1 MKRPA
6 RQTGLS
12 LVELL
17 VTLTLSLLLLAG
29 LTRIVIG
36 GKESQ
41 KTQNALASLQESGRH
56 LLQSLGDEARMAGYA
71 GCSPI
76 INNLLDTASADYDAT
91 LFDLA
96 TAVDGWN
103 YSGTAPGNGFT
114 QTTQNPN
121 GLALNSWRSPAGG
134 DLAADFQNDVVQGSD
149 LLVVKRADQR
159 IDIALATGVTR
170 VDITTPQVDLDEA
183 GEWDLNPDNAAQS
196 FAASTATQK
205 KDRRNLFLLLSS
217 CASADLF
224 QNCGGGASDSRD
236 LDRSAGCNN
245 AAGTALTPG
254 NRAAVWSAPITQA
267 SELHGVRNT
276 VFYIGRNPADR
287 PALYRKI
294 YRDEAGETAE
304 ELAEG
309 VESLQLRY
317 GIDTDNDGVANSLVS
332 ADGIGTHPVVTIEI
346 ALLLVS
352 ADDIKSQPAAE
363 TFDLAGTQFTS
374 LADRKLRKVVSTV
387 IKLRNRGRFDG

>member
-1 MKRPA
+1 MSRPA

-71 GCSPI
+71 GCSPN
-76 INNLLDTASADYDAT
+76 INNLLNTNSDQDT
-91 LFDLA
+91 LFDLT
-96 TAVDGWN
+96 TAIDGWN
-103 YSGTAPGNGFT
+103 YTGTAPGNGFT

-121 GLALNSWRSPAGG
+121 GLAVNSWRSPASG

-159 IDIALATGVTR
+159 IDALVGGVIAPDHPKVALHPAS
-170 VDITTPQVDLDEA
+170 
-183 GEWDLNPDNAAQS
+183 EWDLNPDNEAKTFATSTAAQ
-196 FAASTATQK
+196 K
-205 KDRRNLFLLLSS
+205 KSRRNLFLLLSS
-217 CASADLF
+217 CVSADLF
-224 QNCGGGASDSRD
+224 QNCDDGASITNRD
-236 LDRSAGCNN
+236 LDRTSPCNN
-245 AAGTALTPG
+245 ATGTALTPG
-254 NRAAVWSAPITQA
+254 NRAAVWSTPITQY
-267 SELHGVRNT
+267 SELYGVKNT
-276 VFYIGRNPADR
+276 VFYIGRNPAGQ
-287 PALYRKI
+287 PALYRKV
-294 YRDEAGETAE
+294 YRDETGEDAE

-317 GIDTDNDGVANSLVS
+317 GIDSDGDGVANSQVS
-332 ADGIGTHPVVTIEI
+332 ADAVGSNPVVTIEI

>member
-6 RQTGLS
+6 RQAGLS

-76 INNLLDTASADYDAT
+76 INNLLNTNSDQDT
-91 LFDLA
+91 LFDLT
-96 TAVDGWN
+96 TAIDGWN
-103 YSGTAPGNGFT
+103 YTGTAPGNGFT

-183 GEWDLNPDNAAQS
+183 
-196 FAASTATQK
+196 
-205 KDRRNLFLLLSS
+205 
-217 CASADLF
+217 
-224 QNCGGGASDSRD
+224 
-236 LDRSAGCNN
+236 
-245 AAGTALTPG
+245 
-254 NRAAVWSAPITQA
+254 
-267 SELHGVRNT
+267 
-276 VFYIGRNPADR
+276 
-287 PALYRKI
+287 
-294 YRDEAGETAE
+294 
-304 ELAEG
+304 
-309 VESLQLRY
+309 
-317 GIDTDNDGVANSLVS
+317 
-332 ADGIGTHPVVTIEI
+332 
-346 ALLLVS
+346 
-352 ADDIKSQPAAE
+352 
-363 TFDLAGTQFTS
+363 
-374 LADRKLRKVVSTV
+374 
-387 IKLRNRGRFDG
+387 

>member
-1 MKRPA
+1 VSRPA

-159 IDIALATGVTR
+159 IDALVGGVIDPDHPK
-170 VDITTPQVDLDEA
+170 VALHPA
-183 GEWDLNPDNAAQS
+183 SEWDLNPDNEAKT
-196 FAASTATQK
+196 FATSTAAEK
-205 KDRRNLFLLLSS
+205 KSRRNLFLLLSS
-217 CASADLF
+217 CVSADLF
-224 QNCGGGASDSRD
+224 QNCDDGASITNRD
-236 LDRSAGCNN
+236 LDRTAGSTCKN

-254 NRAAVWSAPITQA
+254 NGAAVWSTQITQA
-267 SELHGVRNT
+267 SELYGVKNT
-276 VFYIGRNPADR
+276 VFYIGRNPAER
-287 PALYRKI
+287 PALYRKV
-294 YRDEAGETAE
+294 YRDETGEDAE

-317 GIDTDNDGVANSLVS
+317 GIDSDGDGVANSQVS
-332 ADGIGTHPVVTIEI
+332 ADAVGSNPVVTIEI

>member
-1 MKRPA
+1 MSRPA

-76 INNLLDTASADYDAT
+76 INNLLNTNSDQDT
-91 LFDLA
+91 LFDLT
-96 TAVDGWN
+96 TAIDGWN
-103 YSGTAPGNGFT
+103 YGGTAPGNGFT

-183 GEWDLNPDNAAQS
+183 
-196 FAASTATQK
+196 
-205 KDRRNLFLLLSS
+205 
-217 CASADLF
+217 
-224 QNCGGGASDSRD
+224 
-236 LDRSAGCNN
+236 
-245 AAGTALTPG
+245 
-254 NRAAVWSAPITQA
+254 
-267 SELHGVRNT
+267 
-276 VFYIGRNPADR
+276 
-287 PALYRKI
+287 
-294 YRDEAGETAE
+294 
-304 ELAEG
+304 
-309 VESLQLRY
+309 
-317 GIDTDNDGVANSLVS
+317 
-332 ADGIGTHPVVTIEI
+332 
-346 ALLLVS
+346 
-352 ADDIKSQPAAE
+352 
-363 TFDLAGTQFTS
+363 
-374 LADRKLRKVVSTV
+374 
-387 IKLRNRGRFDG
+387 

>member
-41 KTQNALASLQESGRH
+41 KTQNALATLQESGRH

-76 INNLLDTASADYDAT
+76 INNLLNTNSDQDT

-96 TAVDGWN
+96 TAIDGWN
-103 YSGTAPGNGFT
+103 YSGTAPGSGFT

-121 GLALNSWRSPAGG
+121 GLAVNSWRSPAGG
-134 DLAADFQNDVVQGSD
+134 DLAADFRNDVVQGSD

-159 IDIALATGVTR
+159 IDIALAVTR
-170 VDITTPQVDLDEA
+170 VDIATPQVDLDEA
-183 GEWDLNPDNAAQS
+183 SEWDLNPDNEAKT
-196 FAASTATQK
+196 FAASTAAQK
-205 KDRRNLFLLLSS
+205 KSRRNLFLLLSS
-217 CASADLF
+217 CVSADLF
-224 QNCGGGASDSRD
+224 QNCGGGATDNRD
-236 LDRSAGCNN
+236 LDRTPACNN
-245 AAGTALTPG
+245 ATGTALTPG
-254 NRAAVWSAPITQA
+254 NRAAAWSTPITQA

-276 VFYIGRNPADR
+276 VFYIGRNPAGQ
-287 PALYRKI
+287 PALYRKV
-294 YRDEAGETAE
+294 YRDETGEDAE

-317 GIDTDNDGVANSLVS
+317 GIDSDGDGVANSQVS
-332 ADGIGTHPVVTIEI
+332 ADAVGSNPVVTIEI

-363 TFDLAGTQFTS
+363 SFDLAGTQFTS

>member
-6 RQTGLS
+6 RQAGLS

-183 GEWDLNPDNAAQS
+183 SEWDLNPDNEAKT
-196 FAASTATQK
+196 FAASTAAQK
-205 KDRRNLFLLLSS
+205 KSRRNLFLLLSS
-217 CASADLF
+217 CVSADLF
-224 QNCGGGASDSRD
+224 QNCGGGATDSRD
-236 LDRSAGCNN
+236 LDRTPACNN

-254 NRAAVWSAPITQA
+254 NGAAVWSTPITQA
-267 SELHGVRNT
+267 SELHGVKNT
-276 VFYIGRNPADR
+276 VFYIGRNPAGQ
-287 PALYRKI
+287 PALYRKV
-294 YRDEAGETAE
+294 YRDETGEDAE

-317 GIDTDNDGVANSLVS
+317 GID
-332 ADGIGTHPVVTIEI
+332 
-346 ALLLVS
+346 
-352 ADDIKSQPAAE
+352 
-363 TFDLAGTQFTS
+363 
-374 LADRKLRKVVSTV
+374 
-387 IKLRNRGRFDG
+387 

>member
-1 MKRPA
+1 MRRSTGQA
-6 RQTGLS
+6 GLS

-36 GKESQ
+36 GKDAQ
-41 KTQNALASLQESGRH
+41 KAQTSLAALQESGRH
-56 LLQSLGDEARMAGYA
+56 LLQTLGDEARMAGYA
-71 GCSPI
+71 GCSPNI
-76 INNLLDTASADYDAT
+76 TNLLNTASGDYNAT
-91 LFDLA
+91 LFDLT

-103 YSGTAPGNGFT
+103 YSGTAPGNSFT

-121 GLALNSWRSPAGG
+121 GLALNSWRSAAGG
-134 DLAADFQNDVVQGSD
+134 NLAANFQNDVIQGSD

-159 IDIALATGVTR
+159 IDAALAAGVTS
-170 VDITTPQVDLDEA
+170 VDITNPQIDLDEA
-183 GEWDLNPDNAAQS
+183 GEWDLNPDNSAKT
-196 FAASTATQK
+196 FAASSTAEK
-205 KDRRNLFLLLSS
+205 KSRRNLFLLLSS
-217 CASADLF
+217 CTSADLF
-224 QNCGGGASDSRD
+224 QNCGGGATDSRD
-236 LDRSAGCNN
+236 LDRTAACNN

-254 NRAAVWSAPITQA
+254 NRAAVWSSPITQA
-267 SELHGVRNT
+267 SELYGVKNT
-276 VFYIGRNPADR
+276 VFYIDRNPAGQ

-294 YRDEAGETAE
+294 YRDEVGETAE

-317 GIDTDNDGVANSLVS
+317 GIDTDNDGVANSQVS
-332 ADGIGTHPVVTIEI
+332 ADAVGSNPVVSLEI

-352 ADDIKSQPAAE
+352 ADDVKSQPAAE

-374 LADRKLRKVVSTV
+374 LSDRKLRKVVSSV
-387 IKLRNRGRFDG
+387 IKLRNRGLQ

>member
-1 MKRPA
+1 VKRPA
-6 RQTGLS
+6 HQTGLS

-71 GCSPI
+71 GCSPN
-76 INNLLDTASADYDAT
+76 INNLLDTAAAGYDAT
-91 LFDLA
+91 LFDLT
-96 TAVDGWN
+96 TAIDGWN

-121 GLALNSWRSPAGG
+121 GLALNSWRSPTGG
-134 DLAADFQNDVVQGSD
+134 DLAADFQNKVIQGSD

-159 IDIALATGVTR
+159 IDIALAAGVSR
-170 VDITTPQVDLDEA
+170 VDVATPQVDLNEA
-183 GEWDLNPDNAAQS
+183 GEWDLNPDNEAKT
-196 FAASTATQK
+196 FAASTAAEK
-205 KDRRNLFLLLSS
+205 KSRRNLFLLLSS

-224 QNCGGGASDSRD
+224 QNCGGGATDSRD
-236 LDRSAGCNN
+236 LDRTPACNN

-254 NRAAVWSAPITQA
+254 NGAAVWSTPITQT
-267 SELHGVRNT
+267 SELYGIRNT
-276 VFYIGRNPADR
+276 VFYIGRNPAGQ
-287 PALYRKI
+287 PALYRKV
-294 YRDEAGETAE
+294 YRDESGETAE

-317 GIDTDNDGVANSLVS
+317 GIDSDGDGVANSLVS
-332 ADGIGTHPVVTIEI
+332 ADGVGTTSVVTIEI
-346 ALLLVS
+346 ALLLAS

-374 LADRKLRKVVSTV
+374 LADRKLRKVVTTV